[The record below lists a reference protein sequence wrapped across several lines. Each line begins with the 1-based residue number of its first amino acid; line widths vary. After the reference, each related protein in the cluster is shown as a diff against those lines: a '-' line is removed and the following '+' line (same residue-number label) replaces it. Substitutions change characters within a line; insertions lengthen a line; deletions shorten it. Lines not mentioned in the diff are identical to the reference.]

1 MIARWDFGLTLAL
14 AAGLHVAGFGY
25 FATGVTDSGT
35 GAEGVSV
42 VTLAPSSEYVEALV
56 AEWDQ
61 VPEAVDV
68 VHETSQ
74 PNFQEASPSQAVAAD
89 PVVLTHSPS
98 HPVAPEFAAAPE
110 RVTLDAPK
118 LAQPESEV
126 AHKTKM
132 AALTAVSLPDS
143 PKAVD
148 WPVNEPKPFLSDIAP
163 PKVPDFAVAEAPR
176 PVERPVRRASAPA
189 LVARGTGS
197 GVVAGQLGTSSGPK
211 PVPAALAQAAQ
222 AEWAGKIQSRIAR
235 HQRYPRGARGEG
247 RVRLRMTIGT
257 DGRLGN
263 VVVDRSSGSAN
274 FDRAAL
280 RAAEAAA
287 PFPAAPNTLNKS
299 AYVFAQWV
307 SFAR

>member
-14 AAGLHVAGFGY
+14 AAGLHVVGFGY
-25 FATGVTDSGT
+25 FATGVTDSGS
-35 GAEGVSV
+35 GADGVSV
-42 VTLAPSSEYVEALV
+42 VTLAPSSEHVEALV

-61 VPEAVDV
+61 VPEAVEV
-68 VHETSQ
+68 VHEISQ
-74 PNFQEASPSQAVAAD
+74 PDFQKAAPLQAVAAD
-89 PVVLTHSPS
+89 PVVLTRVPL
-98 HPVAPEFAAAPE
+98 HPIAPEFAAAPE
-110 RVTLDAPK
+110 RASFDAPK
-118 LAQPESEV
+118 LAQPEADL
-126 AHKTKM
+126 AHKTK
-132 AALTAVSLPDS
+132 LTALSAVSPPDS
-143 PKAVD
+143 PQAVD
-148 WPVNEPKPFLSDIAP
+148 WPVNEPKPFLSETAP

-176 PVERPVRRASAPA
+176 PVERPVRRVPGPA

-197 GVVAGQLGTSSGPK
+197 GIVAGQLGTSSGSA
-211 PVPAALAQAAQ
+211 PVSAALAQAAQ

-263 VVVDRSSGSAN
+263 IVVDRSSGSAN

-287 PFPAAPNTLNKS
+287 PFPAAPSTLNKS